1 MNKQRI
7 ATAIK
12 FEMQRQGYS
21 LRSLAAVID
30 GMSYTQIA
38 RMTSSNDNYTI
49 DNLIKVLSA
58 LGLSISIIKEE
69 N

>member
-12 FEMQRQGYS
+12 AAMKEQGYS
-21 LRSLAAVID
+21 LRSLASAID

-38 RMTSSNDNYTI
+38 RMTGTESNYTI
-49 DNLIKVLSA
+49 DNLIKVLDI